1 MNLARTFL
9 ALREA
14 AHAHRF
20 EAALRDPAA
29 AQAQLL
35 ETLRC
40 DHAETAFGRA
50 HGFTGIR
57 DADDWRRAVPLGD
70 YETHRPWVDRLLAG
84 ERGVLTRQDPD
95 SFCITSGSTGAPKLI
110 PVSHDWRE
118 AYAAQ
123 TRLWIRGAMR
133 DHPGLFAGRILTLVS
148 PAVEGLT
155 ERGMPY
161 GSMSGMSARRA
172 PWLARRQYA
181 LPYAVALIRDHEAR
195 YFFVARVAMAQSV
208 TALLSPNPSTLH
220 RLAGVIA
227 NRADDL
233 LRALHDGVAG
243 APLPEVL
250 QLEGPVHLQE
260 RLAPHLAPQPDLAK
274 RLTAAAS
281 REGRLTPAMLWPD
294 LALLGCWLGGS
305 AGVQAGGLR
314 ALYGRDVPMRDL
326 GLLASEGR
334 MSLPLEDDSAA
345 GVLNIHAVHYE
356 FLPEDISSPGPDAP
370 TLLAHQLQDGGR
382 YRIVITPGQGLYRY
396 DMNDIVEVRGFVGR
410 TPRIAFLRKGRDM
423 LSMTGEKLHLNQVQ
437 EALLEAV
444 AAEGVTLWQYRLV
457 ADVDRMAYDLL
468 VEPSG
473 EPWSAEVSAR
483 VAAGLDAG
491 LSARNI
497 EYASK
502 RHSGRLGPPRPI
514 LMRAGWAEA
523 VSRAAFAAGRREAQF
538 KWNPL
543 SDAWDD
549 LSRAHADPAVVSE
562 AGA

>member
-1 MNLARTFL
+1 MLARTFL

-14 AHAHRF
+14 GHARRF

-29 AQAQLL
+29 AQARVLAAL
-35 ETLRC
+35 CSRNS
-40 DHAETAFGRA
+40 ETAFGKA
-50 HGFTGIR
+50 HGFAAIR
-57 DADDWRRAVPLGD
+57 TAADWRRAVPLGD

-84 ERGVLTRQDPD
+84 ERGVLTREEPD

-110 PVSHDWRE
+110 PVSHAWRE
-118 AYAAQ
+118 GYAAQ
-123 TRLWIRGAMR
+123 TRLWIRGALR
-133 DHPGLFAGRILTLVS
+133 DHPRIFAGRIMALVS

-155 ERGMPY
+155 EGGMPY

-181 LPYAVALIRDHEAR
+181 LPYAVALIKDHEAR
-195 YFFVARVAMAQSV
+195 YFFMARVAMAQSV

-227 NRADDL
+227 SRADDL
-233 LRALHDGVAG
+233 LRALHDGTVG

-250 QLEGPVHLQE
+250 QLEGPVDLAE
-260 RLAPHLAPQPDLAK
+260 RLAPHVVPQPERAR
-274 RLTAAAS
+274 RLTAEAS
-281 REGRLTPAMLWPD
+281 RAGGLTPAMLWPG

-305 AGVQAGGLR
+305 AGVQAAGLR
-314 ALYGRDVPMRDL
+314 SLYGASVPMRDL

-345 GVLNIHAVHYE
+345 GVLNVHAVHYE
-356 FLPEDISSPGPDAP
+356 FLPEDISSPDPDAP
-370 TLLAHQLQDGGR
+370 TLLAHELEDGGR
-382 YRIVITPGQGLYRY
+382 YRVVITPGQGLYRY
-396 DMNDIVEVRGFVGR
+396 DMNDIVEVRGHVGR

-444 AAEGVTLWQYRLV
+444 ATEGLALWQYRLV
-457 ADVDRMAYDLL
+457 ADVERMAYDLL
-468 VEPSG
+468 LEPSG
-473 EPWSAEVSAR
+473 APWTAEAAAR
-483 VAAGLDAG
+483 VAAGLDDG
-491 LSARNI
+491 LSRRNI

-502 RHSGRLGPPRPI
+502 RKSGRLGPPRPV

-523 VSRAAFAAGRREAQF
+523 LSRAAFARGRREAQF

-543 SDAWDD
+543 ADAWDEE
-549 LSRAHADPAVVSE
+549 SRAYVA
-562 AGA
+562 

>member
-1 MNLARTFL
+1 MLARTFL

-14 AHAHRF
+14 GHARRF

-29 AQAQLL
+29 AQARVLAAL
-35 ETLRC
+35 CSRNS
-40 DHAETAFGRA
+40 ETAFGKA
-50 HGFTGIR
+50 HGFAAIR
-57 DADDWRRAVPLGD
+57 TAADWRRAVPLGD

-84 ERGVLTRQDPD
+84 ERGVLTREEPD

-110 PVSHDWRE
+110 PVSHAWRE
-118 AYAAQ
+118 GYAAQ
-123 TRLWIRGAMR
+123 TRLWIRGALR
-133 DHPGLFAGRILTLVS
+133 DHPRIFAGRIMALVS

-155 ERGMPY
+155 EGGMPY

-181 LPYAVALIRDHEAR
+181 LPYAVALIKDHEAR
-195 YFFVARVAMAQSV
+195 YFFMARVAMAQSV

-227 NRADDL
+227 SRADDL
-233 LRALHDGVAG
+233 LRALHDGTVG

-250 QLEGPVHLQE
+250 QLEGPVDLAE
-260 RLAPHLAPQPDLAK
+260 RLAPHVLPQPERAR
-274 RLTAAAS
+274 RLTAEAS
-281 REGRLTPAMLWPD
+281 RAGGLTPAMLWPG

-305 AGVQAGGLR
+305 AGVQAAGLR
-314 ALYGRDVPMRDL
+314 SLYGASVPMRDL

-345 GVLNIHAVHYE
+345 GVLNVHAVHYE
-356 FLPEDISSPGPDAP
+356 FLPEDISSPEPDAP
-370 TLLAHQLQDGGR
+370 TLLAHELEDGGR
-382 YRIVITPGQGLYRY
+382 YRVVITPGQGLYRY
-396 DMNDIVEVRGFVGR
+396 DMNDIVEVRGHVGR

-444 AAEGVTLWQYRLV
+444 ATEGLALWQYRLV
-457 ADVDRMAYDLL
+457 ADVERMAYDLL
-468 VEPSG
+468 LEPSG
-473 EPWSAEVSAR
+473 APWTAEAAAR
-483 VAAGLDAG
+483 VAAGLDDG
-491 LSARNI
+491 LSRRNI

-502 RHSGRLGPPRPI
+502 RKSGRLGPPRPV

-523 VSRAAFAAGRREAQF
+523 LSRAAFARGRREAQF

-543 SDAWDD
+543 ADAWDEE
-549 LSRAHADPAVVSE
+549 SRAYVA
-562 AGA
+562 